1 LTTPTSKITA
11 RIPPALGLALGVT
24 AASTASTFI
33 RLAQGSMTSLAVA
46 AWRLTIATLILAPFA
61 LATRCKEWRAL
72 PRREW
77 GLIVASGLLLAV
89 HFYTWIT
96 SLALTSVAASVVLVA
111 TAPLFVGVISHFLL
125 KERMS
130 RRMVIGMAVA
140 LAGSLIIGLAD
151 AGEGTHQL
159 TGDLLALLGALA
171 VAGYMLIGRQ
181 SRARLSLLGYVFPVY
196 GTAAL
201 ALMGAALFSGVALT
215 GYSAQVWL
223 WLTLVAVFPQ
233 IVGHSSLNWALGHVS
248 ATFVALAV
256 LAEPIGS
263 MLLAWFVLHEPPTFS
278 TLAGGALILA
288 GIAAASAKDSPKNRR
303 RTLAKV
309 SEPSSPEPLPGSRT
323 RL

>member
-1 LTTPTSKITA
+1 MTTPSHKTKPAVPS
-11 RIPPALGLALGVT
+11 ALGLAVGVT

-61 LATRCKEWRAL
+61 VTTRRAEWRTL
-72 PRREW
+72 SRREW

-111 TAPLFVGVISHFLL
+111 VAPLFVGAISHFFL

-151 AGEGTHQL
+151 AGEGAHQL
-159 TGDLLALLGALA
+159 VGDVLALLGALA
-171 VAGYMLIGRQ
+171 VAGYMLIGRR

-201 ALMGAALFSGVALT
+201 ALMGAALFSGVELT
-215 GYSAQVWL
+215 GYPAQAWL
-223 WLTLVAVFPQ
+223 WLVLVAVFPQ

-263 MLLAWFVLHEPPTFS
+263 TLLAWLVLKEPPTFT
-278 TLAGGALILA
+278 TLIGGVLILI
-288 GIAAASAKDSPKNRR
+288 GIAAASAKPTRT
-303 RTLAKV
+303 RTL
-309 SEPSSPEPLPGSRT
+309 S
-323 RL
+323 

>member
-1 LTTPTSKITA
+1 MSHKTSPK
-11 RIPPALGLALGVT
+11 IPPALGLVIGVT

-33 RLAQGSMTSLAVA
+33 RLAQGSMASLAVA

-61 LATRCKEWRAL
+61 VTTRRDEWRTL
-72 PRREW
+72 SRREW
-77 GLIVASGLLLAV
+77 GLLVASGLLLAV

-111 TAPLFVGVISHFLL
+111 VAPLFVGAISHFFL

-130 RRMVIGMAVA
+130 RQMVIGMAIA

-159 TGDLLALLGALA
+159 VGDLLALLGALA
-171 VAGYMLIGRQ
+171 VAGYMLIGRR

-201 ALMGAALFSGVALT
+201 ALVGAALVSGVALT
-215 GYSAQVWL
+215 GYPTQVWL
-223 WLTLVAVFPQ
+223 WLALVAIFPQ

-263 MLLAWFVLHEPPTFS
+263 TLLAWIVLHEPPTFS
-278 TLAGGALILA
+278 TLIGGTLILI
-288 GIAAASAKDSPKNRR
+288 GIAAASVKP
-303 RTLAKV
+303 
-309 SEPSSPEPLPGSRT
+309 SRT
-323 RL
+323 RTLS

>member
-1 LTTPTSKITA
+1 MTTA
-11 RIPPALGLALGVT
+11 RRTAPIIPPALGLAVGVT

-46 AWRLTIATLILAPFA
+46 AWRLTIAALILAPFA
-61 LATRCKEWRAL
+61 LATCRREWRAL
-72 PRREW
+72 TRRDW
-77 GLIVASGLLLAV
+77 GLLAVSGLLLAA

-111 TAPLFVGVISHFLL
+111 TAPLFVGAISHFFL

-130 RRMVIGMAVA
+130 RQMVIGMAVA

-151 AGEGTHQL
+151 AGEGTHQI

-171 VAGYMLIGRQ
+171 VAGYMLIGRRL
-181 SRARLSLLGYVFPVY
+181 RAPQQTAAAHTAAAVPLSLLAYVFPVY

-201 ALMGAALFSGVALT
+201 ALMGAALFGGVTLG
-215 GYSAQVWL
+215 GYPAQTWL
-223 WLTLVAVFPQ
+223 WLTLMAVFPQ
-233 IVGHSSLNWALGHVS
+233 IVGHSTLNWALGHVS

-263 MLLAWFVLHEPPTFS
+263 TLLAWLILREPPTFS
-278 TLAGGALILA
+278 TIIGGVLILI
-288 GIAAASAKDSPKNRR
+288 GIMAATAKPTPT
-303 RTLAKV
+303 RTSL
-309 SEPSSPEPLPGSRT
+309 
-323 RL
+323 

>member
-1 LTTPTSKITA
+1 MVTAHKTSPK
-11 RIPPALGLALGVT
+11 IPPALGLAVGVT

-33 RLAQGSMTSLAVA
+33 RLAQGSITSAAVA

-61 LATRCKEWRAL
+61 FATCRQEWRAL
-72 PRREW
+72 TRREW
-77 GLIVASGLLLAV
+77 GLIAASGLLLGA

-96 SLALTSVAASVVLVA
+96 SLAMTSVAASVVLVA
-111 TAPLFVGVISHFLL
+111 TAPLFVGVISHFFL

-130 RRMVIGMAVA
+130 RQMVIGMAVA

-151 AGEGTHQL
+151 AGEGTHQIA
-159 TGDLLALLGALA
+159 GDLLALLGALS
-171 VAGYMLIGRQ
+171 VAGYMLIGRR

-201 ALMGAALFSGVALT
+201 ALMGAALLSGVELT
-215 GYSAQVWL
+215 SYPSQVWL

-263 MLLAWFVLHEPPTFS
+263 TLLAWLILHEPPTLS
-278 TLAGGALILA
+278 TFIGGLLILI
-288 GIAAASAKDSPKNRR
+288 GIMTATAKSTPNTETQSAQRS
-303 RTLAKV
+303 L
-309 SEPSSPEPLPGSRT
+309 
-323 RL
+323 

>member
-1 LTTPTSKITA
+1 MTTSKTSPK
-11 RIPPALGLALGVT
+11 IPPALGLAVGVT

-61 LATRCKEWRAL
+61 LATCRKEWRAL
-72 PRREW
+72 TRREW
-77 GLIVASGLLLAV
+77 GLIGASGLLLAA

-111 TAPLFVGVISHFLL
+111 TAPLFVGAISHFFL

-130 RRMVIGMAVA
+130 RQTVIGMAVA

-151 AGEGTHQL
+151 AGEGAHQIA
-159 TGDLLALLGALA
+159 GDLLALFGALA
-171 VAGYMLIGRQ
+171 VAGYMLIGRKL
-181 SRARLSLLGYVFPVY
+181 RAQQTTPLSLLAYVFPVY

-201 ALMGAALFSGVALT
+201 VLMGTALFSGVALG
-215 GYSAQVWL
+215 GYPAQAWL
-223 WLTLVAVFPQ
+223 WLTLMAVFPQ
-233 IVGHSSLNWALGHVS
+233 IVGHSMLNWALGHVS

-263 MLLAWFVLHEPPTFS
+263 TLLAWLILREPPTLS
-278 TLAGGALILA
+278 TFIGGLLILI
-288 GIAAASAKDSPKNRR
+288 GIMAATAKSSQT
-303 RTLAKV
+303 RT
-309 SEPSSPEPLPGSRT
+309 SS
-323 RL
+323 

>member
-1 LTTPTSKITA
+1 MA
-11 RIPPALGLALGVT
+11 
-24 AASTASTFI
+24 
-33 RLAQGSMTSLAVA
+33 SLAVA

-61 LATRCKEWRAL
+61 LTTRRAEWRTL
-72 PRREW
+72 TRREW
-77 GLIVASGLLLAV
+77 GLIIASGLLLAV

-111 TAPLFVGVISHFLL
+111 LAPLFVGAISHFFL

-151 AGEGTHQL
+151 AGEGAHQL
-159 TGDLLALLGALA
+159 AGDLLALLGALA
-171 VAGYMLIGRQ
+171 AAGYMLIGRR
-181 SRARLSLLGYVFPVY
+181 SRAPQSSAAQSSAALSLLGYVFPVY

-215 GYSAQVWL
+215 GYPAEAWL

-233 IVGHSSLNWALGHVS
+233 IIGHSSLNWALGHVS

-263 MLLAWFVLHEPPTFS
+263 TLLAWIVLHEPPTFA
-278 TLAGGALILA
+278 TLIGGLLILI
-288 GIAAASAKDSPKNRR
+288 GIAAASVKP
-303 RTLAKV
+303 TQ
-309 SEPSSPEPLPGSRT
+309 EPLRRFPNLRKGR
-323 RL
+323 

>member
-1 LTTPTSKITA
+1 MTTPAPTTKPA
-11 RIPPALGLALGVT
+11 VPPALGLAVGIT

-61 LATRCKEWRAL
+61 VTTRRAEWRTL
-72 PRREW
+72 SRREW

-111 TAPLFVGVISHFLL
+111 VAPLFVGAISHFFL

-151 AGEGTHQL
+151 AGEGAHQL
-159 TGDLLALLGALA
+159 VGDVLALLGALA
-171 VAGYMLIGRQ
+171 VAGYMLIGRR

-201 ALMGAALFSGVALT
+201 ALMGAALFSGVELT
-215 GYSAQVWL
+215 GYPAQAWL
-223 WLTLVAVFPQ
+223 WLVLVAVFPQ

-263 MLLAWFVLHEPPTFS
+263 TLLAWLVLKEPPTFT
-278 TLAGGALILA
+278 TLIGGVLILI
-288 GIAAASAKDSPKNRR
+288 GIAAASAKPTRT
-303 RTLAKV
+303 RTL
-309 SEPSSPEPLPGSRT
+309 S
-323 RL
+323 